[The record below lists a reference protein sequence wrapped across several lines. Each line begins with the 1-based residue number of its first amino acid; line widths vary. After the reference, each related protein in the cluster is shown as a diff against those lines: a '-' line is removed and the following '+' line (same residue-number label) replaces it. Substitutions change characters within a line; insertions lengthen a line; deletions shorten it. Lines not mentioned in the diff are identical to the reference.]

1 MAGLDFD
8 TAAQLVA
15 DLSLQ
20 MASLWARLEVLETTM
35 PPVLPCSAPAITT
48 TPHVFTCGVREHAPV
63 DTTAASPDAQQI
75 QDEGE
80 QLSQIDA
87 TITVVRQ
94 IQAEWENLQQ
104 IGEPTDTTPEKS
116 GKILTREADLAA
128 DRPRAASAPAVRIE
142 ATWGLVGDRGR

>member
-15 DLSLQ
+15 DLSHQ

-63 DTTAASPDAQQI
+63 DTTAASP
-75 QDEGE
+75 
-80 QLSQIDA
+80 
-87 TITVVRQ
+87 
-94 IQAEWENLQQ
+94 
-104 IGEPTDTTPEKS
+104 TPSKS
-116 GKILTREADLAA
+116 KIKESSCRRLMQ
-128 DRPRAASAPAVRIE
+128 P
-142 ATWGLVGDRGR
+142 